1 MNSMKYLDKAL
12 VVVIAI
18 AVTIYSVNMV
28 VESNTSLGIS
38 ILLAVFLLTLF
49 GPMIW
54 AMWQIT
60 NWK

>member
-1 MNSMKYLDKAL
+1 MKYLDNAL

-18 AVTIYSVNMV
+18 VMTIYSINMV
-28 VESNTSLGIS
+28 VESNASIGIS
-38 ILLAVFLLTLF
+38 ILLAIFLLTLF

>member
-1 MNSMKYLDKAL
+1 MSKYLDKAL

-18 AVTIYSVNMV
+18 AVAIYTIDTV
-28 VESNTSLGIS
+28 VESDASLGIS
-38 ILLAVFLLTLF
+38 LLLTVFLITLF

>member
-1 MNSMKYLDKAL
+1 MKYLDKAF
-12 VVVIAI
+12 VIVIAI
-18 AVTIYSVNMV
+18 VMTIYSVDMV
-28 VESNTSLGIS
+28 VESNASLGIS
-38 ILLAVFLLTLF
+38 ILLTVFLITLF

>member
-1 MNSMKYLDKAL
+1 MNSLKYLDKAL
-12 VVVIAI
+12 VVVTAI
-18 AVTIYSVNMV
+18 AVAIYTVDTV
-28 VESNTSLGIS
+28 VESNASLGIS
-38 ILLAVFLLTLF
+38 ILLTVFLITLF

>member
-1 MNSMKYLDKAL
+1 MKYLDKAL

-18 AVTIYSVNMV
+18 AVAIYSVNTV
-28 VESNTSLGIS
+28 VESNASLGIS
-38 ILLAVFLLTLF
+38 ILLTVFLIALF
-49 GPMIW
+49 GPMVW

>member
-18 AVTIYSVNMV
+18 VMTIYSINMV
-28 VESNTSLGIS
+28 VESNASLGIS
-38 ILLAVFLLTLF
+38 ILLAIFLLTLF